1 MILQILDSE
10 DRIAYQSGLHPS
22 DTEQGLTIADLI
34 GQPISGWVA
43 NQPERYRDAL
53 TLCRNTSKRQHCDL
67 SINVNGKIH
76 RWLVQLDRFKNYL
89 IVAATSI
96 PVNMEDLSERE
107 QEVLQLLAKH
117 LSSSQIAA
125 QLGISVSTVEK
136 HRSKI
141 RHKLGLKDELSLLRL
156 GDALNENS
164 AFYFDSRTQQLG
176 EIFP

>member
-141 RHKLGLKDELSLLRL
+141 RHTLGLKDEQSLMRL
-156 GDALNENS
+156 GDALSES
-164 AFYFDSRTQQLG
+164 PQFYFDSRTKMLD
-176 EIFP
+176 ELLP